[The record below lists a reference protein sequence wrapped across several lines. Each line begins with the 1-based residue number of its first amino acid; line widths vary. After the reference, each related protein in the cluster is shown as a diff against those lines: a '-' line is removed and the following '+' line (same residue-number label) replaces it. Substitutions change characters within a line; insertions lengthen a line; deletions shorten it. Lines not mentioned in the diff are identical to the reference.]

1 MLDFAN
7 GDQEE
12 HQKEIDRSEEKQ
24 RQKTD
29 QAGTEAVGKEE
40 NRSPQNRGQKNRRP
54 KNITKKA
61 PAKTKKSALQKALA
75 RKKTPAKAK
84 PVKAGK
90 PKAKTGT
97 AKPAKKIAKA
107 KTPNAK
113 APRKDHQSRQQARR
127 RDKDIPLDS
136 LDLSPDVSGLE
147 SGDLEG
153 LSNDESA
160 DSESVD
166 ELLEEGNAF
175 EAGVVWGIED
185 SRNRE
190 GQEVRTREV
199 PEDDVP
205 QEYLDPD

>member
-1 MLDFAN
+1 MATKRNTKKKSTAAKKSNARKPLKPA
-7 GDQEE
+7 
-12 HQKEIDRSEEKQ
+12 RKQ
-24 RQKTD
+24 SAKKKSVRGKTV
-29 QAGTEAVGKEE
+29 ARKTAARKRAPAKVKK
-40 NRSPQNRGQKNRRP
+40 SAP
-54 KNITKKA
+54 KKPIARKKA
-61 PAKTKKSALQKALA
+61 PAK
-75 RKKTPAKAK
+75 AK
-84 PVKAGK
+84 PAKAGK
-90 PKAKTGT
+90 PKAKAVG
-97 AKPAKKIAKA
+97 AKAPKKIAKGVN
-107 KTPNAK
+107 K
-113 APRKDHQSRQQARR
+113 PRRGQTR
-127 RDKDIPLDS
+127 RDRDIPLDS

-153 LSNDESA
+153 LSNTESA

-175 EAGVVWGIED
+175 EAGIVLGIED

>member
-1 MLDFAN
+1 MATKRN
-7 GDQEE
+7 T
-12 HQKEIDRSEEKQ
+12 KKKSTPAKKSNARKPPKPARKQ
-24 RQKTD
+24 SAKRKSVRGKTV
-29 QAGTEAVGKEE
+29 ARKTAK
-40 NRSPQNRGQKNRRP
+40 K
-54 KNITKKA
+54 KKKA
-61 PAKTKKSALQKALA
+61 PAKPKKSVLKKPVA
-75 RKKTPAKAK
+75 RKIAAAKAK
-84 PVKAGK
+84 PVKAAR
-90 PKAKTGT
+90 PKAKTGN
-97 AKPAKKIAKA
+97 AKAAKKIAKPA
-107 KTPNAK
+107 NR
-113 APRKDHQSRQQARR
+113 PRLTQTR
-127 RDKDIPLDS
+127 RDRDIPLDS

-153 LSNDESA
+153 LSNTESA

>member
-1 MLDFAN
+1 MATKKN
-7 GDQEE
+7 T
-12 HQKEIDRSEEKQ
+12 KKKSSTAKKSNARKPTRPARKQ
-24 RQKTD
+24 TAKKKIAPAKTVSRKT
-29 QAGTEAVGKEE
+29 AA
-40 NRSPQNRGQKNRRP
+40 P
-54 KNITKKA
+54 KNITRKKA
-61 PAKTKKSALQKALA
+61 PAKAKKAAPQRPPV
-75 RKKTPAKAK
+75 RKKAPAKAK
-84 PVKAGK
+84 PVKARG
-90 PKAKTGT
+90 
-97 AKPAKKIAKA
+97 
-107 KTPNAK
+107 AK
-113 APRKDHQSRQQARR
+113 APKKITKAFNRPR

-175 EAGVVWGIED
+175 EAGVVFGVEE
-185 SRNRE
+185 SRGRE

>member
-1 MLDFAN
+1 MATKKN
-7 GDQEE
+7 TKKKSTAAKKSNASKPAKPARK
-12 HQKEIDRSEEKQ
+12 HSAKK
-24 RQKTD
+24 KT
-29 QAGTEAVGKEE
+29 APVKTAAKK
-40 NRSPQNRGQKNRRP
+40 SAAKKKAPAKAKKPAP
-54 KNITKKA
+54 KKPVARKKA
-61 PAKTKKSALQKALA
+61 PAKTK
-75 RKKTPAKAK
+75 
-84 PVKAGK
+84 PVKAGN
-90 PKAKTGT
+90 PKAKTGG
-97 AKPAKKIAKA
+97 AKAPKKIARSA
-107 KTPNAK
+107 NRP
-113 APRKDHQSRQQARR
+113 R

-175 EAGVVWGIED
+175 EAGIVLGIED

>member
-1 MLDFAN
+1 M
-7 GDQEE
+7 
-12 HQKEIDRSEEKQ
+12 
-24 RQKTD
+24 
-29 QAGTEAVGKEE
+29 
-40 NRSPQNRGQKNRRP
+40 
-54 KNITKKA
+54 KA
-61 PAKTKKSALQKALA
+61 
-75 RKKTPAKAK
+75 AKA
-84 PVKAGK
+84 
-90 PKAKTGT
+90 KAKTGS
-97 AKPAKKIAKA
+97 AKPQKKIAKA
-107 KTPNAK
+107 PKKITK
-113 APRKDHQSRQQARR
+113 AFNRTR

-136 LDLSPDVSGLE
+136 LDLSPDVSGLQ

-175 EAGVVWGIED
+175 EAGIVQGIED

>member
-1 MLDFAN
+1 MATKKN
-7 GDQEE
+7 T
-12 HQKEIDRSEEKQ
+12 KKKSTAAKKSNVRKPKQ
-24 RQKTD
+24 ARKQPPKKKTSS
-29 QAGTEAVGKEE
+29 GKTVA
-40 NRSPQNRGQKNRRP
+40 RKSTARKT
-54 KNITKKA
+54 ITKKKA
-61 PAKTKKSALQKALA
+61 PPKAKRSAPKKPVA
-75 RKKTPAKAK
+75 RKKAAAK
-84 PVKAGK
+84 VKAGK
-90 PKAKTGT
+90 PKAKTGN
-97 AKPAKKIAKA
+97 AEAAKKIAKA
-107 KTPNAK
+107 PAAK
-113 APRKDHQSRQQARR
+113 APKKAVKAANRPR
-127 RDKDIPLDS
+127 RDRDIPLDS
-136 LDLSPDVSGLE
+136 LDLSPQVSGLE

-153 LSNDESA
+153 LSNTESA

>member
-1 MLDFAN
+1 MA
-7 GDQEE
+7 
-12 HQKEIDRSEEKQ
+12 
-24 RQKTD
+24 
-29 QAGTEAVGKEE
+29 
-40 NRSPQNRGQKNRRP
+40 
-54 KNITKKA
+54 TKKN
-61 PAKTKKSALQKALA
+61 TKKKSTAAKKSNARKTLKPATKQSAKKKTVARKTAARKSVAKKKGSAKARKAVPKKPVA
-75 RKKTPAKAK
+75 RKKAAAKTK

-90 PKAKTGT
+90 PKAKTGGAIAPKT
-97 AKPAKKIAKA
+97 IAKSPTSRVIA
-107 KTPNAK
+107 PKKAAK
-113 APRKDHQSRQQARR
+113 AANRPRRNQPR
-127 RDKDIPLDS
+127 RDRDIPLDS

>member
-1 MLDFAN
+1 MATKKN
-7 GDQEE
+7 T
-12 HQKEIDRSEEKQ
+12 KKKSTVAKKSNARKPTKPARKQ
-24 RQKTD
+24 SAKKKTVP
-29 QAGTEAVGKEE
+29 AKTVARKTAA
-40 NRSPQNRGQKNRRP
+40 K
-54 KNITKKA
+54 KKA
-61 PAKTKKSALQKALA
+61 PSKTKKSAPKKPVA
-75 RKKTPAKAK
+75 RKKVAAKAK
-84 PVKAGK
+84 PVKGGI
-90 PKAKTGT
+90 PKAKPGG
-97 AKPAKKIAKA
+97 AKA
-107 KTPNAK
+107 QKKSA
-113 APRKDHQSRQQARR
+113 SRANRPR

-175 EAGVVWGIED
+175 EAGIVLGIED

>member
-1 MLDFAN
+1 MATKKNTKKKSTAAKKNNARKPLKRA
-7 GDQEE
+7 
-12 HQKEIDRSEEKQ
+12 RKQ
-24 RQKTD
+24 PAKKKSAPNKT
-29 QAGTEAVGKEE
+29 ARKKAPTKAKKTVSKKPIA
-40 NRSPQNRGQKNRRP
+40 R
-54 KNITKKA
+54 KKA
-61 PAKTKKSALQKALA
+61 PAKARKSAP
-75 RKKTPAKAK
+75 KKPVAKKRAPAKAK

-90 PKAKTGT
+90 PKAKTSS
-97 AKPAKKIAKA
+97 AKPKTRIAKA
-107 KTPNAK
+107 ARR
-113 APRKDHQSRQQARR
+113 PRRNQPR

-153 LSNDESA
+153 LSNEESA

-175 EAGVVWGIED
+175 EAGVVWGVED

>member
-1 MLDFAN
+1 MA
-7 GDQEE
+7 
-12 HQKEIDRSEEKQ
+12 K
-24 RQKTD
+24 
-29 QAGTEAVGKEE
+29 
-40 NRSPQNRGQKNRRP
+40 
-54 KNITKKA
+54 KKA
-61 PAKTKKSALQKALA
+61 PAKAKKPVLKKPVALKKA
-75 RKKTPAKAK
+75 TAKAK

-90 PKAKTGT
+90 LKAKTVS
-97 AKPAKKIAKA
+97 AKAPKKIASAKPGIA
-107 KTPNAK
+107 KPKTPIVKAPKKAAK
-113 APRKDHQSRQQARR
+113 AANRPR
-127 RDKDIPLDS
+127 RDQTRRDRDIPLDS

>member
-1 MLDFAN
+1 MATKKN
-7 GDQEE
+7 T
-12 HQKEIDRSEEKQ
+12 KKKSTTAKKSNARKPPKPAPKQ
-24 RQKTD
+24 SAKKKT
-29 QAGTEAVGKEE
+29 APGKAAARKTAVKKK
-40 NRSPQNRGQKNRRP
+40 SPAKAKKSVLRKLAVR
-54 KNITKKA
+54 KKA
-61 PAKTKKSALQKALA
+61 PAKAT
-75 RKKTPAKAK
+75 

-90 PKAKTGT
+90 TKPKTESAK
-97 AKPAKKIAKA
+97 APKKIAKA
-107 KTPNAK
+107 INRT
-113 APRKDHQSRQQARR
+113 R
-127 RDKDIPLDS
+127 RDRDIPLDS

-153 LSNDESA
+153 LSNTEGA

-166 ELLEEGNAF
+166 ELVEEGNAF
-175 EAGVVWGIED
+175 EAGVVWGVED

>member
-1 MLDFAN
+1 MATKKN
-7 GDQEE
+7 TR
-12 HQKEIDRSEEKQ
+12 KKSPAAK
-24 RQKTD
+24 KTN
-29 QAGTEAVGKEE
+29 ARKPSKPIRNPSAKKKTAPAKPAARKIAAP
-40 NRSPQNRGQKNRRP
+40 NNTMR
-54 KNITKKA
+54 KKA
-61 PAKTKKSALQKALA
+61 PAKAKKSVPKKPVA
-75 RKKTPAKAK
+75 RKKTHAKAK

-90 PKAKTGT
+90 PKAKIGS
-97 AKPAKKIAKA
+97 AKAPKKIAKP
-107 KTPNAK
+107 KTPIAK
-113 APRKDHQSRQQARR
+113 AANRPR

-136 LDLSPDVSGLE
+136 LDLSPKVSGLE

-153 LSNDESA
+153 LSNVESA

-175 EAGVVWGIED
+175 EAGIVAGVED

>member
-1 MLDFAN
+1 MATKKN
-7 GDQEE
+7 T
-12 HQKEIDRSEEKQ
+12 KKKSTAAKKSKTRKPVKPARKQ
-24 RQKTD
+24 SAKKKT
-29 QAGTEAVGKEE
+29 APGKAAA
-40 NRSPQNRGQKNRRP
+40 RRTAAP
-54 KNITKKA
+54 KNTTRTKA
-61 PAKTKKSALQKALA
+61 PAKARKSAPKKLVA
-75 RKKTPAKAK
+75 RKKAPAKAK
-84 PVKAGK
+84 PVKAGE
-90 PKAKTGT
+90 PKAKTGST
-97 AKPAKKIAKA
+97 KAAKKIAKA
-107 KTPNAK
+107 KTSSSKAQKKSAK
-113 APRKDHQSRQQARR
+113 VVSRPR
-127 RDKDIPLDS
+127 RDRDVPLDS

-153 LSNDESA
+153 LSNIESA

-175 EAGVVWGIED
+175 EAGIVLGIED